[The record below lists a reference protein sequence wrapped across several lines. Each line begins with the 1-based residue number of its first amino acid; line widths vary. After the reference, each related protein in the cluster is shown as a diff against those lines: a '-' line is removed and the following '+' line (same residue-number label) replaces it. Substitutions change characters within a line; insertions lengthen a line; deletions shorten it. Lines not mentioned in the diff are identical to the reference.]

1 MNASRVK
8 VLCGSRAVKNGKGA
22 KGMSTKDI
30 EKFVKEKLP
39 KNLQAE
45 FKRMQKKDRMSL
57 CVLLSKFKNGQ
68 SLLQEAATP
77 PKVKPVKSNDPFE
90 EAARAAA
97 AIKKGIPNKKNARGN
112 FEITNEN
119 GNGNGNSNNN
129 GSPNREVQGYGGNS
143 PNEETKRKILGQRNW
158 ASIRRAEPDPVAKGA
173 KLRGKLKG
181 QINARLR
188 RLKRTGKLPEG
199 KTMAE
204 ILKNEMTKKPKNFKK
219 RSPPKRTPK
228 PAAKFIN
235 FGKTKSEATG
245 KRPRTGQSFPAI
257 YRAKGFSGAQM
268 KEAKFKANKTLN
280 SLNRAGLLPNAGN
293 GNKFEQ
299 EMTVLRK
306 ELLNDQLSTMKPEGS
321 KKPEQT
327 KVSFN
332 STSYTGLNVN
342 TELSRIKKMKAANK
356 NNSIKRKGRIF
367 NTLKRMRPS
376 KPAYMKASKL
386 VPNMGNGNSPNN
398 SPSPERVSK
407 GLNASNASIQKL
419 KNKRNKGEKL
429 SSPERKLLNVVNAL
443 RK

>member
-39 KNLQAE
+39 SNLQAE

-68 SLLQEAATP
+68 SLLQQAATP
-77 PKVKPVKSNDPFE
+77 PKRVTKKTNDPFE
-90 EAARAAA
+90 EATRAAKLV
-97 AIKKGIPNKKNARGN
+97 KKGTPNKKNARGN

-119 GNGNGNSNNN
+119 GNSNNN
-129 GSPNREVQGYGGNS
+129 GSPTREVQGYGGNS
-143 PNEETKRKILGQRNW
+143 PNEETKRKIVGQRNW
-158 ASIRRAEPDPVAKGA
+158 ANIRRAEPDPVAKGA

-181 QINARLR
+181 QMNARLI
-188 RLKRTGKLPEG
+188 RLKRTGNLPEG

-204 ILKNEMTKKPKNFKK
+204 ILKSEMTKKPKNFKK

-257 YRAKGFSGAQM
+257 FRTKGFSGAQM

-306 ELLNDQLSTMKPEGS
+306 ELLNDQLSIMKPEGS
-321 KKPEQT
+321 KTPEQT

-332 STSYTGLNVN
+332 STSSAWLNIN
-342 TELSRIKKMKAANK
+342 AELTRLKKMKASNK
-356 NNSIKRKGRIF
+356 NNSTKRKERIF
-367 NTLKRMRPS
+367 SALKKMRPS
-376 KPAYMKASKL
+376 KPAYMKASNL
-386 VPNMGNGNSPNN
+386 VPNMGSENSPNN
-398 SPSPERVSK
+398 SPSPVK
-407 GLNASNASIQKL
+407 VQMGLNASNESIQKL
-419 KNKRNKGEKL
+419 RNKRNKGEKL

>member
-39 KNLQAE
+39 SNLQAE

-68 SLLQEAATP
+68 SLLQQAATP
-77 PKVKPVKSNDPFE
+77 PKKVTKKSNDPFE
-90 EAARAAA
+90 EAARAA
-97 AIKKGIPNKKNARGN
+97 KLVKNGTPNKKSARMN

-119 GNGNGNSNNN
+119 GNSNNN
-129 GSPNREVQGYGGNS
+129 GSPIREVQGYGGNS
-143 PNEETKRKILGQRNW
+143 PNEETKRKIVGQINW

-181 QINARLR
+181 QMNARLR

-204 ILKNEMTKKPKNFKK
+204 LLKNEMTKKPKNFKK
-219 RSPPKRTPK
+219 RSPPKRKPK
-228 PAAKFIN
+228 PAVKFVN
-235 FGKTKSEATG
+235 FGKSKSEATG
-245 KRPRTGQSFPAI
+245 RRPTQQSIPAL
-257 YRAKGFSGAQM
+257 YKTKGYSAVQFRNARD
-268 KEAKFKANKTLN
+268 KANKIIT
-280 SLNRAGLLPNAGN
+280 SFNRAGLLPNSGN
-293 GNKFEQ
+293 VNEVEQ
-299 EMTVLRK
+299 EMVSLRK
-306 ELLNDQLSTMKPEGS
+306 ELLNDQLSTMTPEGS
-321 KKPEQT
+321 KKPEQA

-332 STSYTGLNVN
+332 STSSAGLNIN
-342 TELSRIKKMKAANK
+342 AELSRIKKMKAANK
-356 NNSIKRKGRIF
+356 NATIRRKERIF
-367 NTLKRMRPS
+367 SSLKKMKPS

-386 VPNMGNGNSPNN
+386 VPNMVNGNSPNN
-398 SPSPERVSK
+398 SPSPERINK
-407 GLNASNASIQKL
+407 GLNTSNASIQSV
-419 KNKRNKGEKL
+419 KNKRNRGEKL